1 MHEVELYPQTSE
13 AAVGAAASSRTP
25 HWQKR
30 SPIQG
35 YTKPAGNT
43 TNACSVRVPVE
54 PDGIPDYLKVRPQW
68 VNWRFEQRGKKWTKV
83 PYTPGTRRRA
93 SSTDLLTWRTFEE
106 ALGSLDDFDGVGF
119 VFCSGDPYC
128 ALDFDNCRVPTL
140 GKVAPRVLE
149 YIERFED
156 AYVEVSPS
164 GTGIHLITR
173 GKIRGGAKRGK
184 YELYDQDR
192 YFCVTGVRL

>member
-1 MHEVELYPQTSE
+1 MHEVIANTQESKSHYWSGGEFKDISL
-13 AAVGAAASSRTP
+13 A
-25 HWQKR
+25 KK
-30 SPIQG
+30 SPMQL